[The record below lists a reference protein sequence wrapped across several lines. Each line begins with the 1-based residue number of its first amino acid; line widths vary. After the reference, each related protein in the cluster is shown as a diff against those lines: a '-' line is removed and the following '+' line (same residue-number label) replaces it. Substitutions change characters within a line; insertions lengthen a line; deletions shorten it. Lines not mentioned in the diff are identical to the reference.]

1 MENDY
6 TEEEE
11 EYTEDK
17 VIDMLLDALYD
28 NNTFGEARIC
38 TFEEAGVL
46 TNDKGLLI
54 KTGEQKIYITVQIQ

>member
-11 EYTEDK
+11 YTEDK
-17 VIDMLLDALYD
+17 VVDMLSEALYES
-28 NNTFGEARIC
+28 NAFEEARIY

-46 TNDKGLLI
+46 TNDKGILLNI
-54 KTGEQKIYITVQIQ
+54 GEQKIYITVQVQ